1 VRFHRGLT
9 LVALVGLAACSSVKK
24 QALTT
29 FQPEGT
35 TGFVYTSEY
44 GQMFLAD
51 DKQAE
56 AQRLT
61 WLSQYVAKNNL
72 CPKGYKI
79 VSRVKNATDYSM
91 GTLVYRGVC
100 T

>member
-1 VRFHRGLT
+1 MKFYRGLV

-24 QALTT
+24 QAVTT
-29 FQPEGT
+29 FKPEGT

-61 WLSQYVAKNNL
+61 WLSQYVAKNHL
-72 CPKGYKI
+72 CPNGYKI
-79 VSRVKNATDYSM
+79 VSRTKNATDYSA
-91 GTLVYRGVC
+91 GTLIYRGVC